1 MRGYLTP
8 NSIPAG
14 ITCRVLFI
22 PDDRDWIAQVYGA
35 LEVLTFP
42 DAWTEYGAVTPNEA
56 AEEYRKMWYKLLDN
70 ERGCRMVGEIIL
82 WGGSSVPSDSDLLLC
97 DGASV
102 SNVDYP
108 ALWGIIGLTYGGTSA
123 TDFFLPD
130 LRGKVAIG
138 ANGSHTLAT
147 TGGAETVT
155 LGVGEMPSHTHT
167 DVGHTHVDGNA
178 IASLAEVPVVPAPSA
193 VPGIGT
199 TGSGAANL
207 TNSGG
212 GGAHENMQPFLTLN
226 YYIQAA

>member
-22 PDDRDWIAQVYGA
+22 PNDRDWIAQVYGA

-82 WGGSSVPSDSDLLLC
+82 WGGSSAPSDSGLLLC
-97 DGASV
+97 DGSSV

-108 ALWGIIGLTYGGTSA
+108 ALWDIIGTTYGGTSA
-123 TDFFLPD
+123 TDFYLPD

-138 ANGSHTLAT
+138 SSAGHTLAT
-147 TGGAETVT
+147 TGGIETVT

-193 VPGIGT
+193 VPGVGV

-207 TNSGG
+207 TNTGG
-212 GGAHENMQPFLTLN
+212 GGAHENMQPYLTLN